1 MAWMFPSGFALVCEV
16 LFMSLRSRNLWFV
29 SIQKMESIMDSFRRN
44 AFTLI
49 ELLVVI
55 GIIAT
60 LVALLLPA
68 VQQAREAARRSQCS
82 NNLKQVSLAF
92 HNYADVYGGIPNRQS
107 FTTSL
112 SSGYGWGVRMLPF
125 IEQPALYDSFN
136 FNKNFFDPENKGVTM
151 TPISIYMCPTSPDG
165 PREMD
170 LAPAS
175 PTTTTSTGIAG
186 DYVVSHQINFTGTGV
201 TCTNCRPAPPQAAGG
216 LTPLREITDGLSNTI
231 LHFEQAGRPYFFIGR
246 ERQATN
252 FSLINSKYWGCWASY
267 QSVTAQGSNASIL
280 PGAGS
285 NYTMNRTNSQ
295 GVYSFHRG
303 GAMFSLCDGS
313 VRFISENANLAT
325 MLAMFTCNGGEVVGE
340 L

>member
-1 MAWMFPSGFALVCEV
+1 MKPSRHQG
-16 LFMSLRSRNLWFV
+16 
-29 SIQKMESIMDSFRRN
+29 
-44 AFTLI
+44 FTLI

-55 GIIAT
+55 AIIAT

-82 NNLKQVSLAF
+82 NNLKQVALAF

-107 FTTSL
+107 FTTAV
-112 SSGYGWGVRMLPF
+112 SSGYGWGVRILPF
-125 IEQPALYDSFN
+125 IEQSALYDSFN
-136 FNKNFFDPENKGVTM
+136 FNKNFCDIENKAVTM
-151 TPISIYMCPTSPDG
+151 TPISVFMCPTSPDG
-165 PREMD
+165 PREMEIA
-170 LAPAS
+170 LSSAA
-175 PTTTTSTGIAG
+175 TATSMGIAG
-186 DYVVSHQINFTGTGV
+186 DYVVSHQISFTGTGV

-216 LTPLREITDGLSNTI
+216 LTPLREITDGMSNTI
-231 LHFEQAGRPYFFIGR
+231 LHFEQAGRPYFYVGR
-246 ERQATN
+246 ERQITN
-252 FSLINSKYWGCWASY
+252 ASLTNPRWWGCWASY
-267 QSVTAQGSNASIL
+267 QSVTAQGSNASIP

-285 NYTMNRTNSQ
+285 TYTMNRTNSQ

-325 MLAMFTCNGGEVVGE
+325 LLAMFTCNGGEVVEE